1 MSTQN
6 VKDAA
11 ISAKQRVVGRPFPK
25 GVSGNPSGRPGG
37 YEEFRALCKS
47 HTPEAVEALRAALG
61 NNDSSGVAAARVL
74 LEYAWGK
81 PSSAPEDIDALAQ
94 GLSLP
99 RDLTAAAVLAIA
111 RGERPP
117 E

>member
-1 MSTQN
+1 MTSKN

-11 ISAKQRVVGRPFPK
+11 ISPKQRVIGRPFVK

-37 YEEFRALCKS
+37 YEEFRKLCKEAS
-47 HTPEAVEALRAALG
+47 PEAVAALKDALSNG
-61 NNDSSGVAAARVL
+61 DASAVAAARVL

-81 PSSAPEDIDALAQ
+81 PSAAPEDLDAMAA
-94 GLSLP
+94 GLTLP
-99 RDLTAAAVLAIA
+99 RDLSAAAVLAIA
-111 RGERPP
+111 RGEKP